1 MAMVLRGRRVVR
13 VVGAVV
19 VTGSPLIAVLS
30 AETAGATPTQLVGLA
45 LMVLSAAPLGL
56 GPRRGR
62 AAVAAAAVPAAD
74 GGRGAHSGP
83 WPRVTPA
90 PAVSRDGQR
99 RGTAGVPRPR
109 LGVLRTRSPVRPLS
123 LADRDDAL
131 DVCARDLPR
140 GVFVAA
146 RVLEGA
152 RTGSLASVLGHRVD
166 GELTALCW
174 ASANVVPV
182 GTTEESRAAFA
193 DRVRRWRGRCASVF
207 GPRDEVEGLWQHL
220 EPHWGPA
227 RAVRDRQPLLVAD
240 RLPSTLGVELDP
252 RVRPAR
258 VDEVDLVLPAAE
270 HMFTAEI
277 GYPPYRGSDR
287 GYRAS
292 LASLA
297 ARGHTYVVVEGGRVV
312 FKTDIGSLALGCAQL
327 QGVWLAPE
335 LRGRGLAVPMLAS
348 VVEQVMVGP
357 APLVTLYVNDFNTS
371 ARATYAR
378 LGFREVG
385 DFATVLL

>member
-1 MAMVLRGRRVVR
+1 M
-13 VVGAVV
+13 
-19 VTGSPLIAVLS
+19 
-30 AETAGATPTQLVGLA
+30 
-45 LMVLSAAPLGL
+45 
-56 GPRRGR
+56 
-62 AAVAAAAVPAAD
+62 
-74 GGRGAHSGP
+74 
-83 WPRVTPA
+83 
-90 PAVSRDGQR
+90 
-99 RGTAGVPRPR
+99 
-109 LGVLRTRSPVRPLS
+109 LRTRSPVRPLS

-131 DVCARDLPR
+131 EVCARDLPR

-152 RTGSLASVLGHRVD
+152 RTGSLGSVLGHRVD

-220 EPHWGPA
+220 EPQWGPA

-258 VDEVDLVLPAAE
+258 LDEVELVLPAAE

-297 ARGHTYVVVEGGRVV
+297 ARGHTFVVVEDGRVV
-312 FKTDIGSLALGCAQL
+312 FKTDIGSLALG
-327 QGVWLAPE
+327 
-335 LRGRGLAVPMLAS
+335 LRPAAGGLAVA
-348 VVEQVMVGP
+348 G
-357 APLVTLYVNDFNTS
+357 APWPGTGRADAGERRRAGDGRPGAAGDPLRQRLQHLG
-371 ARATYAR
+371 ARDLRAPR
-378 LGFREVG
+378 FP
-385 DFATVLL
+385 

>member
-1 MAMVLRGRRVVR
+1 
-13 VVGAVV
+13 
-19 VTGSPLIAVLS
+19 
-30 AETAGATPTQLVGLA
+30 
-45 LMVLSAAPLGL
+45 
-56 GPRRGR
+56 
-62 AAVAAAAVPAAD
+62 
-74 GGRGAHSGP
+74 
-83 WPRVTPA
+83 
-90 PAVSRDGQR
+90 
-99 RGTAGVPRPR
+99 
-109 LGVLRTRSPVRPLS
+109 VLRTRSPVRPLS
-123 LADRDDAL
+123 LADRDEAL

-174 ASANVVPV
+174 ASANVVPL
-182 GTTEESRAAFA
+182 GTTDDSRIAFA
-193 DRVRRWRGRCASVF
+193 ERVRRWRGRCASIF
-207 GPRDEVEGLWQHL
+207 GPREEVEGLWQHL
-220 EPHWGPA
+220 EPHWGPP
-227 RAVRDRQPLLVAD
+227 RAVRQRQPLLVTD
-240 RLPSTLGVELDP
+240 RLPSTLGVGLDP
-252 RVRPAR
+252 RVRPAE

-277 GYPPYRGSDR
+277 GYPPYRGNDR

-297 ARGHTYVVVEGGRVV
+297 ARGHTYVVVEQGRVI
-312 FKTDIGSLALGCAQL
+312 FKTDVGSLALGCAQL

-357 APLVTLYVNDFNTS
+357 APLVTLSVNDFNAS
-371 ARATYAR
+371 ARATYR
-378 LGFREVG
+378 HMGFREVG
-385 DFATVLL
+385 EFSTVLL

>member
-1 MAMVLRGRRVVR
+1 M
-13 VVGAVV
+13 
-19 VTGSPLIAVLS
+19 
-30 AETAGATPTQLVGLA
+30 
-45 LMVLSAAPLGL
+45 
-56 GPRRGR
+56 
-62 AAVAAAAVPAAD
+62 
-74 GGRGAHSGP
+74 
-83 WPRVTPA
+83 
-90 PAVSRDGQR
+90 
-99 RGTAGVPRPR
+99 
-109 LGVLRTRSPVRPLS
+109 LRTRSPVRPLS
-123 LADRDDAL
+123 LADRDEAL

-146 RVLEGA
+146 RILEGS
-152 RTGSLASVLGHRVD
+152 RTGSLASVFGHRVGD
-166 GELTALCW
+166 ELTSLCW

-182 GTTEESRAAFA
+182 ATTDDSRGAFA
-193 DRVRRWRGRCASVF
+193 ERIRRWRGRCASVF

-220 EPHWGPA
+220 EGHWGPP
-227 RAVRDRQPLLVAD
+227 RAVRARQPLLVAD
-240 RLPSTLGVELDP
+240 RPPSASGVELDP

-258 VDEVDLVLPAAE
+258 PDEVDLVLPAAE

-297 ARGHTYVVVEGGRVV
+297 ARGHTYVVVEGGEVV

-327 QGVWLAPE
+327 QGVWLAPH
-335 LRGRGLAVPMLAS
+335 LRGQGLAVPMLAS
-348 VVEQVMVGP
+348 VVEQVMLGP
-357 APLVTLYVNDFNTS
+357 APLVTLYVNDYNTA
-371 ARATYAR
+371 ARATYEH